1 MQQVAHRGAWLPHY
15 PHSVWVTCLS
25 LTAHCC
31 CWFISCTSMIQT
43 TTPPHPKGAL
53 VEWHMLIVEVNLV
66 QWTQWHVCDTAA
78 GSTMEQF
85 GHTSMDMTSN
95 NSQVDCGTGTM
106 LSWYRRVQSLH
117 HQQSEP
123 GRMDPHFPVVHAV
136 AWPYPLNVTT
146 EINQWNLY
154 FEPFCVLIH
163 NKK

>member
-31 CWFISCTSMIQT
+31 CWFVSCTSMIQT

-66 QWTQWHVCDTAA
+66 QSTQWHVCDMAA

-85 GHTSMDMTSN
+85 GHTSMTWHDQQQWSGRLWHWNHAQLVQKGPIITPPTVWTRKDGS
-95 NSQVDCGTGTM
+95 T
-106 LSWYRRVQSLH
+106 LSCCSRSSLTLP
-117 HQQSEP
+117 SECCN
-123 GRMDPHFPVVHAV
+123 R
-136 AWPYPLNVTT
+136 N
-146 EINQWNLY
+146 
-154 FEPFCVLIH
+154 
-163 NKK
+163 